1 MRGVE
6 MMIAERRITTFATA
20 KQRSKIAQLCIALGL
35 QERLEDTVITSREA
49 SDLIKELCAC
59 LKVNKE
65 EGRLSIMRRS
75 VHDYGSRQQTPC

>member
-1 MRGVE
+1 
-6 MMIAERRITTFATA
+6 MMIAERQITTFATA
-20 KQRSKIAQLCIALGL
+20 RQRSKIAQLCIALGL

-65 EGRLSIMRRS
+65 EGRLGYMRRS
-75 VHDYGSRQQTPC
+75 VHGDDGRQQSLC